1 MTDSTEQPDPAGTA
15 AEQPPTEVPNE
26 TNEQIR
32 EQRLDPEN
40 RPESTEVNNTQRT
53 FDPAA
58 GRFTDDPEYSEEDK
72 PYDPADDA

>member
-1 MTDSTEQPDPAGTA
+1 MTEPAEQPDPIDE
-15 AEQPPTEVPNE
+15 AEQPPADVTDE

-32 EQRLDPEN
+32 QQRLDPAN
-40 RPESTEVNNTQRT
+40 RPDGAEIDNTQRT

-58 GRFTDDPEYSEEDK
+58 GRFTDDPAYSEDDR